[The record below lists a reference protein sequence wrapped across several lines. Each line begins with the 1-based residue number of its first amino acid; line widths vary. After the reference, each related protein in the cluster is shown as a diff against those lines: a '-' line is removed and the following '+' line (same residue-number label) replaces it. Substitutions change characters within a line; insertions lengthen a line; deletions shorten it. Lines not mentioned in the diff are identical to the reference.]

1 MKSFVL
7 YRRVS
12 TTRQGTSGLGLES
25 QDETV
30 RRYVNGQRGTVVGE
44 FTEVESGKTTT
55 VLS

>member
-1 MKSFVL
+1 MRSFIL

-30 RRYVNGQRGTVVGE
+30 RRYVKGQRGTVVGE

>member
-12 TTRQGTSGLGLES
+12 TNRQGQSGLGLES

-30 RRYVNGQRGTVVGE
+30 RRYVTNQKGTVVGE
-44 FTEVESGKTTT
+44 FV
-55 VLS
+55 